1 MSLAARCPHC
11 KTVFR
16 ISSEQ
21 LSAAQ
26 GWVRCGGCSAA
37 FDATAHLATPNGE
50 PLELPTVQA
59 EPPAAAARP
68 PLQAMPDIDLE
79 LPDLGAMPI
88 PDVAAP
94 APTPAPTPAPV
105 PSTSRTASVAPYAPA
120 PSAGPSVLV
129 VLGLLLSLSALLAY
143 AARGPLVHHWPGLR
157 PVVLQLCAKLGCQ
170 LPPVR
175 DLQALTLL
183 GSSLSQDSSTGHH
196 RLRVQLRNASDGP
209 VLMPALDV
217 AIVDA
222 QGEVLARR
230 MIDAGELQPV
240 LSSVAPGADATVSV
254 VLDLRALETE
264 GIASFRVSTF
274 YP

>member
-1 MSLAARCPHC
+1 MATMAGYNPNTSMIPSTGGTIHAMSGGGTGVAPPHYDAGA
-11 KTVFR
+11 TLLQNGPGPIQAV
-16 ISSEQ
+16 
-21 LSAAQ
+21 Q
-26 GWVRCGGCSAA
+26 GGA
-37 FDATAHLATPNGE
+37 
-50 PLELPTVQA
+50 LELTNAPPVTPVQTN
-59 EPPAAAARP
+59 
-68 PLQAMPDIDLE
+68 
-79 LPDLGAMPI
+79 
-88 PDVAAP
+88 AP

-157 PVVLQLCAKLGCQ
+157 PVVLHLCAKLGCQ

-175 DLQALTLL
+175 DLQALTLM

-217 AIVDA
+217 AIVDE